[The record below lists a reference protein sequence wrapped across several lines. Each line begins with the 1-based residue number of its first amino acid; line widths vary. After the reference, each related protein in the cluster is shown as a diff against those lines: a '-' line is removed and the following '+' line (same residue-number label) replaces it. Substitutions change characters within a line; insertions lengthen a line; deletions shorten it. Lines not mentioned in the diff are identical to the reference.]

1 MLFIRRAKCG
11 AYARPWVTEFGTA
24 SYASSEACWWHNS
37 GSAEINGVCQ
47 LGPLRERGPPLLP
60 QFRGFHPLVLP
71 RVGGILFLR
80 LDDVAT
86 RYNYVTK
93 IKLNNFFHDG
103 KNETNQKRCSNEE
116 FNLHSCI
123 VFDFGLRISGKQHQ
137 QSHDRFIDFIVCS
150 DALLDFQC
158 RFHSH
163 FPWCFGHFGCE
174 WLLNCCVCRCFDCYH
189 CCDDCCHCCFPT
201 KNPISN
207 SNLTWYFNQSKSF
220 ISNAWFF
227 SW

>member
-1 MLFIRRAKCG
+1 MWRLRSALGNGIWYCELRLLWSVLMTQFWVSWNQWRLSAG
-11 AYARPWVTEFGTA
+11 A
-24 SYASSEACWWHNS
+24 
-37 GSAEINGVCQ
+37 SAWAWST
-47 LGPLRERGPPLLP
+47 LLP

-123 VFDFGLRISGKQHQ
+123 VFDFGLRLSGKQHQ

-174 WLLNCCVCRCFDCYH
+174 WLLNCCVCRCFDCCDDCYH
-189 CCDDCCHCCFPT
+189 CCDDCCDCCHCCFHA